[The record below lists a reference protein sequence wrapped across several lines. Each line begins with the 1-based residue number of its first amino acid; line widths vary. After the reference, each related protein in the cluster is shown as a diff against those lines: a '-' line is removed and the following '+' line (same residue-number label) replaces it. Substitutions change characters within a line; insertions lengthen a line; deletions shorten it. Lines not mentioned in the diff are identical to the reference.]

1 MEYQILLEMIKEI
14 KAKDP
19 FFSHPMTY
27 DFTMSKQYKV
37 EIAVLESLKERIDK
51 AREADI
57 IAMSNEGCV

>member
-27 DFTMSKQYKV
+27 NPTMSKQYKV